1 MSTNKLIL
9 LAMSVAYLLLTLY
22 LFLTNSGIEV
32 LLLFAIFT
40 YIFYTPLTAVFKYD
54 IDDIEQGELSQYIKI
69 TAYTL
74 AGVLVVY
81 STGFFSAG
89 RLLGI
94 LKFIVGNIPE
104 FELPD
109 LTPLIKGLSF
119 VHLLV
124 LALVAFILRVY
135 ILALIAIALGV
146 WLALFL
152 LNLLFG
158 IVLILVYLIISVAA
172 LVLLFFIAYKGQTL
186 SKKYVKTD
194 LQRAIIFFS
203 TITSALYM
211 VAVFYV
217 NLFTLG

>member
-54 IDDIEQGELSQYIKI
+54 IDDIEQGELSQYIKM

-81 STGFFSAG
+81 FTGFFSAET
-89 RLLGI
+89 LLGI

-109 LTPLIKGLSF
+109 LMPLIKGLSF

-124 LALVAFILRVY
+124 LALVAFILRIY
-135 ILALIAIALGV
+135 ILALIAIALGIWV
-146 WLALFL
+146 ILFL
-152 LNLLFG
+152 LNILFG
-158 IVLILVYLIISVAA
+158 ILLILVYLIISIAA
-172 LVLLFFIAYKGQTL
+172 LGLLFFIAYKGQTL

-194 LQRAIIFFS
+194 LQRAVIFFS

-211 VAVFYV
+211 VAVFYI